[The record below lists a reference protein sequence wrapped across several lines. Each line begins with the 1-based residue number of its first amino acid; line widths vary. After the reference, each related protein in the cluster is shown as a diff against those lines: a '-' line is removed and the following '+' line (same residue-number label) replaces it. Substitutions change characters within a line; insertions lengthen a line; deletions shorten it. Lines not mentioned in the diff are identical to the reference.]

1 MVNLIKLQSIFLNSL
16 KGPINL
22 GPFRKVINM
31 DETRQFD
38 FLDVITIM
46 ALGIQMQEHILS
58 ENQPTNKQL
67 MKKLDYIISILEGYA
82 PNTSNED
89 THP

>member
-1 MVNLIKLQSIFLNSL
+1 
-16 KGPINL
+16 
-22 GPFRKVINM
+22 M

>member
-1 MVNLIKLQSIFLNSL
+1 
-16 KGPINL
+16 
-22 GPFRKVINM
+22 M

-58 ENQPTNKQL
+58 ESQPTNKQL
-67 MKKLDYIISILEGYA
+67 MKKLDHIILLLERSVPNILD
-82 PNTSNED
+82 ED
-89 THP
+89 MHP

>member
-1 MVNLIKLQSIFLNSL
+1 
-16 KGPINL
+16 
-22 GPFRKVINM
+22 M

-58 ENQPTNKQL
+58 ERQPTNKQL
-67 MKKLDYIISILEGYA
+67 MKKLDHIILLLERSV
-82 PNTSNED
+82 PNTLDED
-89 THP
+89 MHP